1 MTVWRLLRRLSC
13 LGGKPVV
20 LHGPG
25 QFEYTGAPRYSVQ
38 ARNVSFARLYRTD
51 RYDLSLFQ
59 LARLSNHCRSLM
71 NASNAWRA
79 GDVLVPTGPS

>member
-1 MTVWRLLRRLSC
+1 M
-13 LGGKPVV
+13 
-20 LHGPG
+20 GPANS
-25 QFEYTGAPRYSVQ
+25 EYLGAPVYSVH

-71 NASNAWRA
+71 EASNVWRA
-79 GDVLVPTGPS
+79 GDVLVPSGPS